1 MAPEPDVTRR
11 FIRRS
16 WGLGDDLD
24 MKTILAI
31 LLLVCFPAFGGE
43 DHDRIRRSVQ
53 AGEILPL
60 ARILEQVERDYPGQ
74 LIEAELEEK
83 HGRPVYE
90 IKQLTRDGRLL
101 KLYYDAAL
109 GTRLKVKER

>member
-1 MAPEPDVTRR
+1 
-11 FIRRS
+11 
-16 WGLGDDLD
+16 
-24 MKTILAI
+24 MKAIPHTFLLAT
-31 LLLVCFPAFGGE
+31 LLLISFPTLGGE
-43 DHDRIRRSVQ
+43 DHDRIRRAVQ

-90 IKQLTRDGRLL
+90 IKHLTHDGRLL

-109 GTRLKVKER
+109 GTRLKVKERR